1 MAGCRGSSMENS
13 MRFRPDKRT
22 LAFIIIFLIG
32 LSILLYPLVSSTWN
46 QILANRLM
54 GDYDDTVRDL
64 SDETLDDML
73 AAAREYNDRLVPRE
87 VPDAFTVRENKK
99 DLEYES
105 LLNVTGDGMMGYIEI
120 PAIKTKS
127 PV

>member
-54 GDYDDTVRDL
+54 GDYDDAVRDL
-64 SDETLDDML
+64 PDETLDDIICL
-73 AAAREYNDRLVPRE
+73 R
-87 VPDAFTVRENKK
+87 
-99 DLEYES
+99 
-105 LLNVTGDGMMGYIEI
+105 GDGIRSGNLFYI
-120 PAIKTKS
+120 
-127 PV
+127 